1 MVMLIEPLAKAIA
14 AAKARAAELDID
26 APVIYL
32 SPQGQRFDEAATK
45 QLALH
50 QGLILLCGRYEG
62 VDERLI
68 ERLVDAEWSIGDY
81 VLSGGEL
88 PAMVIIDA
96 ISRRIEGVL
105 GDKQSAEQDS
115 FVSGLLDCPHYTRP
129 EIYDGEAVPAVLL
142 SGNHA
147 QIQRWRWQQSLKRTL
162 MREAGNHEDYVLKQ
176 LSSDLFDFELSELT
190 KLSIAYEPIW
200 AIGTG
205 KTASPEEA
213 QAMHLFI
220 RNTIFQQFG
229 SDLAHSMSILYGG
242 SVKANNAGILAFQN
256 DIDGFLVG
264 GASLDPEEFASIVSV
279 FH

>member
-1 MVMLIEPLAKAIA
+1 MWFGVITLFPDMFDAITGSGMTGRAVSQGLIRVETWNPRDFTEDNYRRVDERPYGGGPGMVMLIEPLAKAIA

-162 MREAGNHEDYVLKQ
+162 MRRP
-176 LSSDLFDFELSELT
+176 DL
-190 KLSIAYEPIW
+190 
-200 AIGTG
+200 
-205 KTASPEEA
+205 
-213 QAMHLFI
+213 
-220 RNTIFQQFG
+220 
-229 SDLAHSMSILYGG
+229 LA
-242 SVKANNAGILAFQN
+242 V
-256 DIDGFLVG
+256 
-264 GASLDPEEFASIVSV
+264 ASLNAEQRRLLAQIKQEQINDNLGQS
-279 FH
+279 

>member
-1 MVMLIEPLAKAIA
+1 MWFGVITLFPDMFDAITGLGMTGRAVSQGLIRLETWNPRDFTEDNYRRVDERPYGGGPGMVMLIEPLAKAIA

-45 QLALH
+45 QLAHH
-50 QGLILLCGRYEG
+50 QGLILLCGRSEG

-162 MREAGNHEDYVLKQ
+162 MRRP
-176 LSSDLFDFELSELT
+176 DL
-190 KLSIAYEPIW
+190 
-200 AIGTG
+200 
-205 KTASPEEA
+205 
-213 QAMHLFI
+213 
-220 RNTIFQQFG
+220 
-229 SDLAHSMSILYGG
+229 LA
-242 SVKANNAGILAFQN
+242 V
-256 DIDGFLVG
+256 
-264 GASLDPEEFASIVSV
+264 ASLNAEQRRLLAQIKQEQINDNLGQS
-279 FH
+279 